1 MQIKTA
7 PSLLIL
13 MGSMDW
19 LTTVIG
25 IVYFGAVE
33 GNPFLSEI
41 ARTNLP
47 VFTAIKLGTAFFVAF
62 LFNKAERNL
71 NGAQYKSDRA
81 FVSVR
86 YLLKAAY
93 VASIALLLY
102 AVVNNMMIVL
112 STA

>member
-1 MQIKTA
+1 
-7 PSLLIL
+7 

-33 GNPFLSEI
+33 SNPFLSEI

-62 LFNKAERNL
+62 LFNLAERTL
-71 NGAQYKSDRA
+71 NRAPDKSGSGFA
-81 FVSVR
+81 SLR

-93 VASIALLLY
+93 VASISFLLF
-102 AVVNNMMIVL
+102 AVVNNVMVVV
-112 STA
+112 SAA